1 MTIAKISWSFDAPT
15 EMLTILKIDGMAFK
29 QTGTVDQSNKIV
41 ELKNDHKAFHA
52 HLMKYRPGTTITLD
66 EFCNNPDYNGVL
78 YTIVDMNGIEGVEL
92 KNTSL
97 AINL

>member
-29 QTGTVDQSNKIV
+29 QSGTADQSGKIV
-41 ELKNDHKAFHA
+41 ELKNDTKAFHA

-66 EFCNNPDYNGVL
+66 EFCKNPDYNGVL
-78 YTIVDMNGIEGVEL
+78 YTIVDLNGVEDTKL
-92 KNTSL
+92 NNTHL
-97 AINL
+97 TINV